1 MYQTLLDAAIRTATA
16 VNHAKAA
23 EEAAW
28 HNWVAANTPE
38 NKTVFL
44 AARAA
49 WLQAV
54 RDWKMA
60 MQEAEAVATETGW
73 QREETEQNLLAVNAS
88 ATDCCA

>member
-1 MYQTLLDAAIRTATA
+1 MSNPLFDAAVRTAEMANT
-16 VNHAKAA
+16 AKAA

-38 NKTVFL
+38 NKVAFL

-54 RDWKMA
+54 RDWKVA
-60 MQEAEAVATETGW
+60 MQEAEAVAGGAK
-73 QREETEQNLLAVNAS
+73 QRQRKLAAEV
-88 ATDCCA
+88 T